1 MDGVVTFLSAVA
13 KFIFDQ
19 FGQTWA
25 LYTGGGVLGFTLILW
40 ILDRLFHI
48 FDVIKR

>member
-1 MDGVVTFLSAVA
+1 MAEFLSAVA
-13 KFIFDQ
+13 TFVFKQFDSI
-19 FGQTWA
+19 WA

-48 FDVIKR
+48 FDVMKR

>member
-1 MDGVVTFLSAVA
+1 MVEFLSAVA
-13 KFIFDQ
+13 TWIFSQ
-19 FGQTWA
+19 FDAIWA

-48 FDVIKR
+48 FDVLKR